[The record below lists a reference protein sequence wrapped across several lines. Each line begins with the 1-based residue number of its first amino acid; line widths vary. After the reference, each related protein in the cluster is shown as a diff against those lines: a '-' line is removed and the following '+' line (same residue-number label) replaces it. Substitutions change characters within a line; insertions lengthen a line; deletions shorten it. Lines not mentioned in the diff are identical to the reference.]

1 MKTNG
6 TFKNSHRLGPSANAD
21 RKIRI
26 MRAAKTRA
34 TEKFCQNG
42 ATRTK
47 GVAPKVTLPT
57 LSFMKPDK
65 AL

>member
-1 MKTNG
+1 MKHSLKPG
-6 TFKNSHRLGPSANAD
+6 AGANAD

-57 LSFMKPDK
+57 LSFMKPEK
-65 AL
+65 TP